1 MRTFCP
7 TALLPLLTAAARA
20 AAVLAAVPVAALAA
34 VTAAAPASASSPG
47 LPPLP
52 LYAKGPLPGAR
63 VLFGDFDV
71 QRPLTGA
78 TGRMDDDPK
87 LPHAVVEARR
97 TSRDGRDDALGLA
110 WKDAWFS
117 TVRVETAPLDLRPY
131 LAGGT
136 VSFDL
141 KVNELASGGLAF
153 RLDCGKDCERKVGNV
168 IPARAA
174 QGRGWQRLSYALSCF
189 YRAGDDFSA
198 VTQPFALD
206 GTGSGDVE
214 IADIRIEANGTP
226 NAACPD
232 YRTVS
237 VTPEPLNESWSLD
250 WWMPRHQE
258 RLAEIARRRA
268 AGTRTDL
275 VFVGDSI
282 THHWEKENK
291 DLWDATWGRYGALN
305 LGYGG
310 DRTENVLWRLQHGEI
325 DGIAPKVVV
334 LMIGTNNNGMR
345 HDGPETIVAGIRRDV
360 AEIRARLPR
369 AKVLLLAIFP
379 RGATL
384 DDPLRIVN
392 DRVNALLP
400 ALADGRH
407 VVFLDINR
415 AFLAPDGT
423 LSKAVMPDLLHPNA
437 HGYRIWQRA
446 MQPTLD
452 RLLR

>member
-1 MRTFCP
+1 MHLLRP
-7 TALLPLLTAAARA
+7 TALFPLLLAAAS
-20 AAVLAAVPVAALAA
+20 AV
-34 VTAAAPASASSPG
+34 AAPAATPAPAPASVPS
-47 LPPLP
+47 LP
-52 LYAKGPLPGAR
+52 LYVKEPLRGAR

-71 QRPLTGA
+71 QRPLSGA
-78 TGRMDDDPK
+78 AGRMDDDPK

-97 TSRDGRDDALGLA
+97 TSKDGNDDGLGLA

-117 TVRVETAPLDLRPY
+117 TVRLETAPLDLRPY
-131 LAGGT
+131 LANGT

-153 RLDCGKDCERKVGNV
+153 RLDCGKDSERKIGDV
-168 IPARAA
+168 IPARSA
-174 QGRGWQRLSYALSCF
+174 QGRGWQHLSYALSCF

-226 NAACPD
+226 NTACPD

-250 WWMPRHQE
+250 WWMPRHADK
-258 RLAEIARRRA
+258 LAEIARRRA
-268 AGTRTDL
+268 AGEPTDL
-275 VFVGDSI
+275 VFIGDSI

-291 DLWDATWGRYGALN
+291 GLWDAFWGRYGALN

-325 DGIAPKVVV
+325 DGIDPKVVV

-345 HDGPETIVAGIRRDV
+345 HDAPATIVAGIRRDID
-360 AEIRARLPR
+360 EIRTRLPR
-369 AKVLLLAIFP
+369 AKVLLLAVFP
-379 RGATL
+379 RGATP

-392 DRVNALLP
+392 DEVNALLP
-400 ALADGRH
+400 PLADGKH
-407 VVFLDINR
+407 VVFLDMNR

-423 LSKAVMPDLLHPNA
+423 LSKTIMPDLLHPNA
-437 HGYRIWQRA
+437 DGYRVWQRA

-452 RLLR
+452 RLMR